1 MYLIVDLEATCFEI
15 PKTPDLN
22 EVIDIGIVICD
33 QDFNIIDSWTK
44 LVKPK
49 INTKLSGFCLRLT
62 KIQQQHIDNAESLDS
77 VINCFRQHFSDKY
90 QYSLDSIVWYTWGE
104 WDVKCLNNDCQ
115 RNNIPFP
122 FGQHRNL
129 RNIYAKERNAG
140 IINKCS
146 IKEVL
151 QKENLQNIYR
161 LHRGIGDAY
170 AAAHIARI
178 LFQNRTM

>member
-22 EVIDIGIVICD
+22 EVIDIGIVVCD
-33 QDFNIIDSWTK
+33 HNFNIIGSWTK

-49 INTKLSGFCLRLT
+49 INVKLSGFCLRLT
-62 KIQQQHIDNAESLDS
+62 KIQQQQIDEAQPLVS
-77 VINCFRQHFSDKY
+77 VINEFKQHYQNKY
-90 QYSLDSIVWYTWGE
+90 QNNLDNIIWYTWGD
-104 WDVKCLNNDCQ
+104 WDVKCLNNDCN
-115 RNNIPFP
+115 RNEIPFP
-122 FGQHRNL
+122 FGQHKNL
-129 RNIYAKERNAG
+129 RNIYAQERNDG
-140 IINKCS
+140 ITNKCS

-151 QKENLQNIYR
+151 HRENLQNIYR

-178 LFQNRTM
+178 IYQNK